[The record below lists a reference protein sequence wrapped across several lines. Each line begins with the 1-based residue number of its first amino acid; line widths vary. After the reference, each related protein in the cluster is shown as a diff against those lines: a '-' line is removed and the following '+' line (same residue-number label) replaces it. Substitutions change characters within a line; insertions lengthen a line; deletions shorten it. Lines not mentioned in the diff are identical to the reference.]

1 MEADPRLEHT
11 HEYTYSTL
19 IRPTQS
25 IICVPLQVNRSQKII
40 LLIVQYNIQN
50 PVPEILFSRI

>member
-1 MEADPRLEHT
+1 MSIGGPILFRYARVT
-11 HEYTYSTL
+11 TSRV
-19 IRPTQS
+19 RPTQS
-25 IICVPLQVNRSQKII
+25 ILYVPYRFQIFI